1 MRAENRRN
9 SARAREGARKQTE
22 SLLTRARWRRCGAR
36 APLRPMTKNAMVLF
50 LTLALSAC
58 GSSGAATASP
68 EGGGEGAGGEHAA
81 GHGHGD
87 EAPPEPTRVLED
99 GSRLFGSEMSAERE
113 TTPLAT
119 IVASPDQFEGQVVK
133 TEGEISQVCQ
143 SMGCWMELRTDAEA
157 PASASRRRTTRS
169 SSHATSRGAARRWRA
184 PCASS
189 RSARSAART
198 SRARARPPRRRR

>member
-1 MRAENRRN
+1 
-9 SARAREGARKQTE
+9 
-22 SLLTRARWRRCGAR
+22 
-36 APLRPMTKNAMVLF
+36 MTKNAMVLF

-58 GSSGAATASP
+58 GSSGAATTAP

-113 TTPLAT
+113 STPLAT

-143 SMGCWMELRTDAEA
+143 AMGCWMELRTDAESPGIRVPMA
-157 PASASRRRTTRS
+157 NHSFFLPRDVAGSRATIEGTVRLEPLSEERRAHLESEGATATGEALS
-169 SSHATSRGAARRWRA
+169 IEATSVVVH
-184 PCASS
+184 
-189 RSARSAART
+189 
-198 SRARARPPRRRR
+198 